1 MSKSE
6 VNHEYQFEGFEKTL
20 IDELEKM
27 LAVWKTR
34 NAGKHQTYLRECE
47 KKQTHEETVGEA
59 AMRFGTNV
67 ERNCIYELE
76 ELLVTLKAFKIANP
90 QPPLSKLPSMLPS
103 EPQP

>member
-1 MSKSE
+1 MMSKSE

-76 ELLVTLKAFKIANP
+76 ELLVTLKEYP
-90 QPPLSKLPSMLPS
+90 H
-103 EPQP
+103 E